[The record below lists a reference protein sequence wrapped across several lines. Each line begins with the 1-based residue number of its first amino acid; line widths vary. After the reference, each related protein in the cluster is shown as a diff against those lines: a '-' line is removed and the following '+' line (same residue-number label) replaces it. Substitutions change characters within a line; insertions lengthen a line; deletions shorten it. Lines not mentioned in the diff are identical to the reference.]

1 MGGIMTPRTRIVGSA
16 MVVGLILTVVWLPH
30 EPAVGQEKR
39 AQPLQQ
45 WEYKVVSVAPL
56 AVRQTEVDLN
66 RFGSEGWELS
76 ATVVPFRRADEEYL
90 VSFIF
95 KRPKR

>member
-1 MGGIMTPRTRIVGSA
+1 MVG
-16 MVVGLILTVVWLPH
+16 GLILTVACFPH
-30 EPAVGQEKR
+30 EPVVGQEKR

-45 WEYKVVSVAPL
+45 WEYKVVNVTPL
-56 AVRQTEVDLN
+56 AVSQIESNLN
-66 RFGSEGWELS
+66 KLGSEGWELC
-76 ATVVPFRRADEEYL
+76 ATVAPFRRADEDYV

>member
-1 MGGIMTPRTRIVGSA
+1 MRRLHLVGASVA
-16 MVVGLILTVVWLPH
+16 LLLVLCGAWFSRGLV
-30 EPAVGQEKR
+30 AAQEKP
-39 AQPLQQ
+39 AQPLQK
-45 WEYKVVSVAPL
+45 WEYKLVKVAPT
-56 AVRQTEVDLN
+56 AVSEMEASLN
-66 RFGSEGWELS
+66 KLGAEGWELC

>member
-1 MGGIMTPRTRIVGSA
+1 MA
-16 MVVGLILTVVWLPH
+16 VVLILSVAWFSRGPV
-30 EPAVGQEKR
+30 AGQER
-39 AQPLQQ
+39 PAQPLLK
-45 WEYKVVSVAPL
+45 WEYKLVKVAPT
-56 AVRQTEVDLN
+56 AVSDMEAGLN
-66 RFGSEGWELS
+66 KLGPEGWELC

>member
-1 MGGIMTPRTRIVGSA
+1 
-16 MVVGLILTVVWLPH
+16 MVVGLILTVVWLPR

-45 WEYKVVSVAPL
+45 WEYMVVNVAPL
-56 AVRQTEVDLN
+56 AVSQTETNLN
-66 RFGSEGWELS
+66 KFGSEGWELI
-76 ATVVPFRRADEEYL
+76 ATVVPFRRADEDYI

>member
-1 MGGIMTPRTRIVGSA
+1 MPRLWLVGSA
-16 MVVGLILTVVWLPH
+16 MVIVLILTIAWFPH

-39 AQPLQQ
+39 AQPLQG
-45 WEYKVVSVAPL
+45 WEYKVVNVAPL
-56 AVRQTEVDLN
+56 AVSQTETTFNKL
-66 RFGSEGWELS
+66 GSEGWGLC

-95 KRPKR
+95 KRPRR

>member
-1 MGGIMTPRTRIVGSA
+1 
-16 MVVGLILTVVWLPH
+16 MVVGLILTVVWFPH
-30 EPAVGQEKR
+30 EPVVGQEKR

-45 WEYKVVSVAPL
+45 WEYKVVNVAPL
-56 AVRQTEVDLN
+56 AVSQIETNLN
-66 RFGSEGWELS
+66 KFGSEGWELC
-76 ATVVPFRRADEEYL
+76 ATVVPFRRADEDYL